1 MAKILIA
8 EDEHTLNEAYQMIL
22 KKQGHEVYPAYDG
35 LEALKIAAKHPPELI
50 LLDLRMPRLGGIEFL
65 KKYDPAKNHPDVKVI
80 IFSNLDMEREIDQAY
95 DLGAHKYILKAW
107 ASPKELVR
115 LVDEILSQNTAT
127 SHP

>member
-22 KKQGHEVYPAYDG
+22 ESQGHEVYPAYDG
-35 LEALKIAAKHPPELI
+35 LEALKIAAKHPPDLI

-65 KKYDPAKNHPDVKVI
+65 KKYDPANNHPHVKVI
-80 IFSNLDMEREIDQAY
+80 IFSNLDMEREIDEAY

-115 LVDEILSQNTAT
+115 LVDEILKKNNAT
-127 SHP
+127 PRP

>member
-22 KKQGHEVYPAYDG
+22 EKQGHKVYPVYDG
-35 LEALKIAAKHPPELI
+35 LEALKIAAKNPPDLI
-50 LLDLRMPRLGGIEFL
+50 LLDLRMPRLSGIEFL
-65 KKYDPAKNHPDVKVI
+65 KKYDPVKNHPDVKVI

-107 ASPKELVR
+107 ASPTELVR
-115 LVDEILSQNTAT
+115 LVDEVLSLNTAA